1 MVCVRASSLFSQ
13 RPTTGSGVLP
23 SSSLLLLLLLLLLLP
38 AYTAR
43 ASTMAFESLFSKPPN
58 PFLDQNM
65 PDSDRQH
72 AGDEREDGELED
84 GEIDD
89 TGFEEDKEEQDTKVE
104 DKQKNEKTHRK
115 SRKKRKK
122 EKEKKKSKRR
132 RRDKHKHNSPSSGD
146 SSDYSID
153 SEAERTE
160 RSHKKGSSYY
170 RDYESSF
177 LQHGHVSGKYT
188 SSQKIQHN
196 KKSKNKDYDNYSDDF
211 GYIEDEKEDFADQLK
226 QYRQVKE
233 TSNIDVDTPVLKE
246 PVKKQGMK
254 GIQKGPGQ
262 TSNSY
267 GVGRGR
273 GMQKKLKRKDRGRG
287 RGINKGSE
295 EEIKPVKKWPT
306 MSQAFI
312 NQHTVEHKGKQICK
326 YFLEARCIKGDQCKF
341 DHDAEIEKK
350 KEICKFYIQGYCSK
364 GEKCIYMHNE
374 FPCKFYHTGAKC
386 YHGDK
391 CKFSHDP
398 LNKDTKELL
407 DKVLNTEEEPQN
419 DDEREVEEL
428 RKRGIVP
435 LPKPPPGV
443 GLLPTPPEPYSFTEE
458 DAENFQDPSGEF
470 KKIPSL
476 FEIVVKPTVDLAHK
490 IGKTPPAFY
499 NSSSPPG
506 PEFEGNDSHMYS
518 VESSPGCNGP
528 TGLPGSP
535 GHPCTGPAV
544 PQSPPL
550 QPMPPGYLGPQGPIH
565 GQQGGPPLTPPG
577 TSYGCTVGQ
586 EHMANIPRDNHCP
599 PGPPYQQIPGERQP
613 NANYESH
620 QHPANFYDN
629 YYSHQA
635 VHNFQTTN
643 NAGDGMWQGEFS
655 DHQPHRIS
663 PDSHN
668 SGNEYESDC
677 ATAGGHHS
685 AINVP
690 DFLPAMQKA
699 LFVRLSQKQQDDGEQ
714 MSSRCQRLLSREED
728 DNVNWYSSSEEE
740 EGNSVKSILKTL
752 KKQSETF
759 INQQQSTDQQQLR
772 VMPTDPRLAKERGPG
787 SQAAD
792 PRLRSASRSNARK
805 TSESGT
811 SDPRLARD
819 PRILKSNETSRASS
833 SSSGAK
839 IDLHH
844 THPGVKVTQKGLDE
858 DEEDTE
864 RELRERAFLIP
875 LEPLPGVTLRDPRSQ
890 LRQFSHIK
898 MDIVLSKPN
907 FAKHI
912 VWAPEDLLP
921 VPLPKPDPVSS
932 INLPLPPLIAD
943 QRFNQ
948 LRNIKS
954 DPIPNVL
961 PSDPRLA
968 SKAKNITLSNRSVSL
983 DHATD
988 LHPANTSK
996 LGDPRLQKTI
1006 DPRLHRLSSTD
1017 SHHGTVKDPLP
1028 SKSDPRLAKPS
1039 AATSQSSEATGSQS
1053 DSDVLPPY
1061 APKLSSASARLGTP
1075 SSILSGISLYD
1086 PRNQTSLDPSSVNS
1100 GENGENQ
1107 KKGILKNTGQNE
1119 ATHVEEQ
1126 SLQKSSPH
1134 VEKNQEAFA
1143 EANPDKTNSVTKS
1156 QAKHSSPAPAVH
1168 NLPIQALSG
1177 LIRPQYSDQRQV
1189 RQPGQISQMS
1199 ESDPNGESDDKS
1211 LKDVFK
1217 TFDPTASPFC

>member
-1 MVCVRASSLFSQ
+1 
-13 RPTTGSGVLP
+13 
-23 SSSLLLLLLLLLLLP
+23 
-38 AYTAR
+38 
-43 ASTMAFESLFSKPPN
+43 MAFESLFSKPPN
-58 PFLDQNM
+58 PVLDQNM

-89 TGFEEDKEEQDTKVE
+89 AGFEDDKEEKNAKFE
-104 DKQKNEKTHRK
+104 DKQKSEKAHRK

-132 RRDKHKHNSPSSGD
+132 RRDKHKHNSPSSDD

-153 SEAERTE
+153 SDAERSE
-160 RSHKKGSSYY
+160 RSHKKGAGFY

-177 LQHGHVSGKYT
+177 LQHGHISGKYT
-188 SSQKIQHN
+188 TSQKTQHN
-196 KKSKNKDYDNYSDDF
+196 KKSKSKDYDNYSDDF
-211 GYIEDEKEDFADQLK
+211 GYNEDEKEDFADQLK
-226 QYRQVKE
+226 QYRQAKE
-233 TSNIDVDTPVLKE
+233 TSNTDLEPPISKE

-254 GIQKGPGQ
+254 GIQKGGTQ

-267 GVGRGR
+267 GIGRGR

-295 EEIKPVKKWPT
+295 EEIKPAKKWPT

-350 KEICKFYIQGYCSK
+350 KEICKFYLQGYCSK
-364 GEKCIYMHNE
+364 GENCIYMHNE

-398 LNKDTKELL
+398 LTKETKELL
-407 DKVLNTEEEPQN
+407 DKVLNTEEEPLN
-419 DDEREVEEL
+419 DDEKEVEEL

-458 DAENFQDPSGEF
+458 DVENFQDLSGEF

-506 PEFEGNDSHMYS
+506 PDFEGNDPHMYNP
-518 VESSPGCNGP
+518 ESSPGHNGP
-528 TGLPGSP
+528 VGLPNSP
-535 GHPCTGPAV
+535 GHPCIIPAG

-550 QPMPPGYLGPQGPIH
+550 QPVPPGYLGPQGQVGIPMH
-565 GQQGGPPLTPPG
+565 GPQGGPPLTPAG
-577 TSYGCTVGQ
+577 ASYGCAIAQ
-586 EHMANIPRDNHCP
+586 EHMANMPRDNHCP

-613 NANYESH
+613 NAGYESL
-620 QHPANFYDN
+620 QNPANFYDN

-635 VHNFQTTN
+635 VHNFQTSSS
-643 NAGDGMWQGEFS
+643 ACDGTWQGEFT
-655 DHQPHRIS
+655 DLQVHHIS
-663 PDSHN
+663 SDSHN
-668 SGNEYESDC
+668 SGNEYESDS
-677 ATAGGHHS
+677 ATTAGHNS
-685 AINVP
+685 AINLP
-690 DFLPAMQKA
+690 EFLPAMQKA

-714 MSSRCQRLLSREED
+714 LSSRCQRSMSREED
-728 DNVNWYSSSEEE
+728 ENVNWYSSSEEE
-740 EGNSVKSILKTL
+740 EGSSVKSILKTL

-759 INQQQSTDQQQLR
+759 RSQQQSTDQQLR
-772 VMPTDPRLAKERGPG
+772 VIPTDPRLAKERGPG
-787 SQAAD
+787 SQAVD
-792 PRLRSASRSNARK
+792 PRLRSTSRSNSRK
-805 TSESGT
+805 TSEPCVL
-811 SDPRLARD
+811 DPRLARD
-819 PRILKSNETSRASS
+819 PRILKSNETSHVS

-839 IDLHH
+839 LDVHH
-844 THPGVKVTQKGLDE
+844 TLAGVKSMQKGLEE
-858 DEEDTE
+858 DEEDGE

-954 DPIPNVL
+954 DPIPSAI

-968 SKAKNITLSNRSVSL
+968 AKAKNTNLANRSGSL
-983 DHATD
+983 DHSTD
-988 LHPANTSK
+988 SHPGNSSK

-1017 SHHGTVKDPLP
+1017 SHHGIGKDLLP
-1028 SKSDPRLAKPS
+1028 PKTDPRLAKS
-1039 AATSQSSEATGSQS
+1039 STGTSQSSEAASFQS

-1086 PRNQTSLDPSSVNS
+1086 PRNHTSLESSPVSS

-1107 KKGILKNTGQNE
+1107 KKGILKNAGQNE
-1119 ATHVEEQ
+1119 TIPPEEQ
-1126 SLQKSSPH
+1126 LPQKASPH
-1134 VEKNQEAFA
+1134 VEKNVETFGEAS
-1143 EANPDKTNSVTKS
+1143 PDKVGGVNKS
-1156 QAKHSSPAPAVH
+1156 QMKHSSAAPAVH

-1189 RQPGQISQMS
+1189 RQPGQINQTP